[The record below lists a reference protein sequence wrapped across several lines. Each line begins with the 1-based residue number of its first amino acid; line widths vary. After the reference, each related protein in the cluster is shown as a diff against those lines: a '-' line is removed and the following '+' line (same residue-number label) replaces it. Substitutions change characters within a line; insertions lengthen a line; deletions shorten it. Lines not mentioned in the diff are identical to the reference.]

1 MFTVNIIYR
10 DGLLFTSIN
19 IEFRGKSKV
28 ITNMVI
34 DTGAAQTLISQ
45 ESVNELGLVY
55 ENDDMLVSS
64 KGIGGIEYSFVK
76 RIDKINLGSL
86 ELIDFDIDFTGYIDY
101 DINGLL
107 GLDLLILAGLKIDLE
122 KFRIR
127 KP

>member
-1 MFTVNIIYR
+1 MNIIYR